1 MWMCINQ
8 SHLWFPQRLNLRMA
22 IISLH
27 YTAAHIS
34 MEAAAERKSPAVL
47 EIYPLERQRL
57 NAVKQRWRSILSE
70 ETWWLSKNKDPD

>member
-1 MWMCINQ
+1 MCITQNR
-8 SHLWFPQRLNLRMA
+8 LWFLRLLNLRMV

-34 MEAAAERKSPAVL
+34 MEAAAKRKSPTVL
-47 EIYPLERQRL
+47 EIYPLERQCL

-70 ETWWLSKNKDPD
+70 KTWWLSENKDPN